1 MSDPLLER
9 YSVVIL
15 DEAHERTL
23 ATDVLFGLIK
33 EVGHTFLH
41 LLPVQV
47 LALRCISVERVVAVR
62 TLDRVRLIHAGA
74 EAAEGPEA
82 CGHECH
88 A

>member
-33 EVGHTFLH
+33 EVNDSFWH
-41 LLPVQV
+41 
-47 LALRCISVERVVAVR
+47 LALPLQMLAC
-62 TLDRVRLIHAGA
+62 RLLLRSEAGSSEDA
-74 EAAEGPEA
+74 
-82 CGHECH
+82 
-88 A
+88 